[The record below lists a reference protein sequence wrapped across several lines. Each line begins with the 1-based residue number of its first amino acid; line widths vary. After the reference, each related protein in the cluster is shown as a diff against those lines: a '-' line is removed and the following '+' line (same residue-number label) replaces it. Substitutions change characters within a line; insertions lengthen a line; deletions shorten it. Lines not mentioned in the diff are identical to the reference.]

1 MLVLRR
7 GTYDGAERDVV
18 GMWYNYS
25 IFDNVKKVVV
35 YMPTEVGFITNS
47 QVTTYIEKIQIFKLG

>member
-1 MLVLRR
+1 MVLQRD
-7 GTYDGAERDVV
+7 TYDGVERDVV

-25 IFDNVKKVVV
+25 VFDNVKKVVV

-47 QVTTYIEKIQIFKLG
+47 QVATYIEKIQIFKLG